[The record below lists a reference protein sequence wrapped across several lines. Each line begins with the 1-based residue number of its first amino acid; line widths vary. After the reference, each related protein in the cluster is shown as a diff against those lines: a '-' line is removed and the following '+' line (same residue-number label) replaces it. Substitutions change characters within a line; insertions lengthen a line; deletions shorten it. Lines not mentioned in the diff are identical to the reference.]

1 MKKSL
6 SKNFLFIAGLSIISF
21 MLVMALFAPV
31 LSPFSPYDIQLENR
45 FLSPNAVNWF
55 GTDEN
60 GSDIFSKVLFG
71 ARISLM
77 VALCVVGINCLVG
90 LVIGSI
96 AGYYGKWVD
105 STIMR
110 IIDMLQA
117 FPGFLLA
124 LSMVAVLG
132 PSIRNLILAMCI
144 SGWTAFA
151 RLVRGEVL
159 HLKHKEYVQAAVALG
174 AKTPRVVLLHVW
186 PNLTGPLIVQASF
199 AMAGTIIAESSL
211 SFLGLGAPPT
221 EPTWG
226 SLLNMGRKVLID
238 APHISIF
245 PGLCIVLLVLG
256 FNFLG
261 DGVRDYLDPKKH

>member
-1 MKKSL
+1 MKELFKTR
-6 SKNFLFIAGLSIISF
+6 FLLVSGISIIVL
-21 MLVMALFAPV
+21 MLLMASFAPL
-31 LSPFSPYDIQLENR
+31 LSSFSPYDMNLENR
-45 FLSPNAVNWF
+45 YLSPDSTYWF

-60 GSDIFSKVLFG
+60 GSDIWTKVLYG
-71 ARISLM
+71 SRISLL
-77 VALCVVGINCLVG
+77 VAFSVVGISCFIG
-90 LVIGSI
+90 LIIGSI
-96 AGYYGKWVD
+96 AGYYGKWAD
-105 STIMR
+105 TIIMR

-124 LSMVAVLG
+124 LSLVAVLG
-132 PSIRNLILAMCI
+132 PSIKNLIIAMCI
-144 SGWTAFA
+144 SGWTGFA
-151 RLVRGEVL
+151 RLVRGEIL
-159 HLKHKEYVQAAVALG
+159 YLKHKEYVQAAKALG
-174 AKTPRVVLLHVW
+174 AKSPRVILFHIW

-199 AMAGTIIAESSL
+199 AMAGTIIAESGL

-245 PGLCIVLLVLG
+245 PGICIVLLVLG

>member
-1 MKKSL
+1 MKRTTKS
-6 SKNFLFIAGLSIISF
+6 KFLLFTGLGIIVL
-21 MLVMALFAPV
+21 MLFMALLAPV
-31 LSPFSPYDIQLENR
+31 LSNFSPYDMNLENR
-45 FLSPNAVNWF
+45 YLSPGGDYLF

-60 GSDIFSKVLFG
+60 GSDIFTKVLYG
-71 ARISLM
+71 ARISLL
-77 VALCVVGINCLVG
+77 VAFSVVGISCSIG
-90 LVIGSI
+90 LIIGSI
-96 AGYYGKWVD
+96 AGYFGKWVD
-105 STIMR
+105 TIVMR
-110 IIDMLQA
+110 FIDMLQA

-124 LSMVAVLG
+124 LSLVAVLG

-144 SGWTAFA
+144 SGWTGFA

-159 HLKHKEYVQAAVALG
+159 YLKHKEYVQAAKAMG
-174 AKTPRVVLLHVW
+174 AKNPRIILFHIW

-199 AMAGTIIAESSL
+199 AMAGTIIAESGL

-226 SLLNMGRKVLID
+226 ALLNMGRKVLID

-245 PGLCIVLLVLG
+245 PGICIVLLVLG

>member
-6 SKNFLFIAGLSIISF
+6 RSNFLFMSGLGIILFMVVIASFASI
-21 MLVMALFAPV
+21 
-31 LSPFSPYDIQLENR
+31 LSPFDPYSMNLQDR
-45 FLSPNAVNWF
+45 FISPNSTYWF

-71 ARISLM
+71 ARISLF
-77 VALCVVGINCLVG
+77 VALSVVGINCTIG
-90 LVIGSI
+90 LLMGSI
-96 AGYYGKWVD
+96 AGYFGKWVD
-105 STIMR
+105 SLIMR

-132 PSIRNLILAMCI
+132 PSIKNLIIAMCI

-159 HLKHKEYVQAAVALG
+159 HLKHKEYVQAAIALG
-174 AKTPRVVLLHVW
+174 AKTPRVIFLHIW

-199 AMAGTIIAESSL
+199 AMAGTIIAESGL

-226 SLLNMGRKVLID
+226 ALLNMGRKVLID

-261 DGVRDYLDPKKH
+261 DGVRDYLDPKKR